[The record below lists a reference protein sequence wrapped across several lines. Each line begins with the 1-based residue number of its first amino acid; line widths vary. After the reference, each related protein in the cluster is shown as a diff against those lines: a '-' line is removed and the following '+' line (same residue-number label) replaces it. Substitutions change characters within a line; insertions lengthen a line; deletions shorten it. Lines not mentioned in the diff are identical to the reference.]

1 MTLNVDEAMAIFRQ
15 TNRIARQTD
24 RFFES
29 LSSLSPA
36 ELARL
41 VEPALRF
48 KERMDFAVE
57 ELTVA
62 LDQARE
68 RRGG

>member
-36 ELARL
+36 ELL
-41 VEPALRF
+41 F